1 VQIDNMKKT
10 FILSGILALLSTIF
24 VVLYLYDIEQKNK
37 AMSEPVKIVVADVKI
52 EQGKIITSSMLKEKF
67 VPKQYVQPKY
77 ISSIKD
83 FYVDKNPSFMSIVA
97 FEEGEQITSTKVLPI
112 TSDAGISNTIPDNKR
127 AVTLIFDRDEI
138 AGIVAPGSRID
149 LISIIE
155 YENKDKTLIESS
167 LVIAQNLLVLA
178 VGNNVIGGI
187 NDIKQENITVNL
199 PVTMAVSIIEAQQ
212 IMLAQE
218 KGIIKIALRP
228 SGDLTVNQIQ
238 PIKINDIFKDASK
251 TVLKQSNS
259 DMQTLKEIQKSQKEA
274 IDIINRYS
282 SK

>member
-1 VQIDNMKKT
+1 
-10 FILSGILALLSTIF
+10 
-24 VVLYLYDIEQKNK
+24 
-37 AMSEPVKIVVADVKI
+37 
-52 EQGKIITSSMLKEKF
+52 
-67 VPKQYVQPKY
+67 
-77 ISSIKD
+77 
-83 FYVDKNPSFMSIVA
+83 
-97 FEEGEQITSTKVLPI
+97 
-112 TSDAGISNTIPDNKR
+112 
-127 AVTLIFDRDEI
+127 
-138 AGIVAPGSRID
+138 
-149 LISIIE
+149 
-155 YENKDKTLIESS
+155 